1 MSASTLWA
9 HHGGDGPVP
18 RQQSPRSVEEYRR
31 PPSSG
36 HHHPQIPRPQPH
48 QGGQFIDSGEVHG
61 SPIWSSTDWANHEG
75 NGLVPRPHPPR
86 FRGDLPPRQTHQG
99 RHSTGGGEVHGSHL
113 FESTP
118 SWLQHEGIAPVARQQ
133 TPRSVGDFCRPPR
146 SCPHQPQTGLPPPQL
161 HQWWHSIDGGEV
173 HGSLMYVATQRANHE
188 GNRPEHMFPSMPW
201 PHDKGI
207 APVPRQQTPH
217 AFGDFRSP
225 PGPSSTSLK
234 RSYTRQKYT
243 RAGPS

>member
-75 NGLVPRPHPPR
+75 NGLVPRPHPPH
-86 FRGDLPPRQTHQG
+86 FRGDLPPRQPHQG

-118 SWLQHEGIAPVARQQ
+118 SWFHHEGIATVAQQQ
-133 TPRSVGDFCRPPR
+133 TPRSVGDFCRPP
-146 SCPHQPQTGLPPPQL
+146 PLPPSPA
-161 HQWWHSIDGGEV
+161 S
-173 HGSLMYVATQRANHE
+173 
-188 GNRPEHMFPSMPW
+188 NRPSPATTTPVVALHRRRRGPW
-201 PHDKGI
+201 KPD
-207 APVPRQQTPH
+207 VC
-217 AFGDFRSP
+217 GDATGQSR
-225 PGPSSTSLK
+225 
-234 RSYTRQKYT
+234 R
-243 RAGPS
+243 